1 MLTAQTVKLGPC
13 SRDSMS
19 KHGSQVQ
26 TPVSSVKNS
35 KYNCAIN
42 EILVVIQGNRGTAV
56 QDVESIVLLGGM
68 SQAPIRGHG
77 LAASD

>member
-13 SRDSMS
+13 SRDSIS

-26 TPVSSVKNS
+26 TPENS